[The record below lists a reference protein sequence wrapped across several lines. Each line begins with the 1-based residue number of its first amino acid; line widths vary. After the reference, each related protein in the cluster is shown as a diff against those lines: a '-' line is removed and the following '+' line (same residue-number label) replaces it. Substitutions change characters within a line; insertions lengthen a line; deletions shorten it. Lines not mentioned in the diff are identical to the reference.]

1 MVSDGKRI
9 GFFATREEVN
19 AEPEFWTVVLDGRE
33 LTLVTVQ
40 HASEPPAYSSGSFP
54 QWLSEDRITFYW
66 NEGIWSM
73 RADGSELGPLAPI
86 GGGRI
91 LGKAPSI
98 SLGSGKVAFVVKGCI
113 NCGRIAI
120 LNVADNSVI
129 VK

>member
-1 MVSDGKRI
+1 
-9 GFFATREEVN
+9 
-19 AEPEFWTVVLDGRE
+19 
-33 LTLVTVQ
+33 
-40 HASEPPAYSSGSFP
+40 
-54 QWLSEDRITFYW
+54 
-66 NEGIWSM
+66 M
-73 RADGSELGPLAPI
+73 RADGSELGPLGPI

-98 SLGSGKVAFVVKGCI
+98 SLASGKVAFVVKGCI